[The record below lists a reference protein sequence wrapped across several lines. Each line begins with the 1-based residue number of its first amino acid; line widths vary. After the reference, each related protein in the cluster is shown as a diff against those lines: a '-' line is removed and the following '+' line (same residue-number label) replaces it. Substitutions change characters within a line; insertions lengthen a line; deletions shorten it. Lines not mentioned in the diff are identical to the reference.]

1 MPDGR
6 FDAQRADIAKCPHV
20 LTRCR
25 TPLRQEH
32 NPFGNQELGSSG
44 FWG

>member
-1 MPDGR
+1 MSDEKPMG
-6 FDAQRADIAKCPHV
+6 QVIQIV
-20 LTRCR
+20 TRCR